1 MDLDLAGRPAIVAAA
16 SRGLGRACAE
26 SLAAEGARVAICARD
41 AGPLEE
47 TAREIGERTGSEVV
61 AIRADVSRPEEA
73 AGFVREASGALGGCE
88 ILVTNF
94 GGPPTGRFEDLDD
107 EAFRAVIDAGLFSAM
122 AMAREALPR
131 MRQAGYGRLV
141 AISSIAVKQPI
152 PGLVLSNTAR
162 AGQAGWLRT
171 LADEVAP
178 DGITVNAVLPDHVL
192 TDRIR
197 WLVTGRT
204 EEGGA
209 SQEEALAAA
218 AASVPLGRFGEPRE
232 VGDLVA
238 FLCSARAAFIT
249 GCFIQVDGG
258 RHRGLL

>member
-1 MDLDLAGRPAIVAAA
+1 VDLGLAGRRAIVAAA

-26 SLAAEGARVAICARD
+26 SLAAEGARVAICARHPGRLD
-41 AGPLEE
+41 EA
-47 TAREIGERTGSEVV
+47 AREIRERTGSEVV
-61 AIRADVSRPEEA
+61 AIQADVSRPDDA
-73 AGFVREASGALGGCE
+73 AGFVRDASAALGGCE

-94 GGPPTGRFEDLDD
+94 GGPPTGRFEDLDE
-107 EAFRAVIDAGLFSAM
+107 EAFRAVVDAGLFSAM

-131 MRQAGYGRLV
+131 MREAGYGRLV

-162 AGQAGWLRT
+162 AAQAGWLRT
-171 LADEVAP
+171 LVDEVAP

-197 WLVTGRT
+197 WLVAGRT
-204 EEGGA
+204 EDAA

-238 FLCSARAAFIT
+238 YLCSARAAFIT

-258 RHRGLL
+258 RYRGLL